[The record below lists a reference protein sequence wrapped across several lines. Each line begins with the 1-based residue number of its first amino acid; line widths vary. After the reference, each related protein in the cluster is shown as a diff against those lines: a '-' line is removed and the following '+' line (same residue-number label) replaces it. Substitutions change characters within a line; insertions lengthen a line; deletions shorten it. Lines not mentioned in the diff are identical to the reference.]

1 MRFSDWVQEIEC
13 HELNVKSET
22 GTGSTR
28 LNVPTVTLLL
38 ETFLSLIILLCLLG
52 AASTD
57 HSWASDHE
65 ISNFASLYVQFSKRL
80 IVFVIYL
87 FRNVLIS

>member
-1 MRFSDWVQEIEC
+1 MRLSDWVQEIEC

-28 LNVPTVTLLL
+28 LNVPTVTLL
-38 ETFLSLIILLCLLG
+38 LSLIILLCLLG